1 MVEHS
6 PLDELLAALAE
17 PTRRLL
23 VERLS
28 RSPASTGE
36 LARPFDMSLQA
47 VVQHLQALEAA
58 GIVASEKL
66 GRTRT
71 YQLRPGGLDRLATW
85 ISDRRSLTER
95 RLDRLQQHL
104 EESNPSAPTTD
115 RKDDK

>member
-1 MVEHS
+1 MVEH
-6 PLDELLAALAE
+6 LHIDDLLAALAE

-47 VVQHLQALEAA
+47 VVQHLQVLEAA

-66 GRTRT
+66 GPTRT
-71 YQLRPGGLDRLATW
+71 YQLRPGGLDRLTTW
-85 ISDRRSLTER
+85 IGDRRSLTER

-104 EESNPSAPTTD
+104 EESNPSPPTPH
-115 RKDDK
+115 RKDDQ